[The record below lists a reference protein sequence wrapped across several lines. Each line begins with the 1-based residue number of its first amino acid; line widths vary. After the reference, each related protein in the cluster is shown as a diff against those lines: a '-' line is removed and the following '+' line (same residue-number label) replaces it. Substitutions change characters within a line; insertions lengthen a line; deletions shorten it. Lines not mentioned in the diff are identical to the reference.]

1 MKKKSRMLAAMLCAV
16 LMVGVLTAPAYA
28 GGGDEGEGS
37 EYVPWVGLEPVDPLP
52 VEQPPDPKPFTPDG
66 TGTVLDNATDE
77 DGKEF
82 FTITTADEAVFYL
95 VIDRQR
101 EAENVYF
108 LNAVT
113 VADLMALAEPGP
125 EPEAPP
131 PVTEPE
137 PEPTPTPEPEP
148 QKSGG
153 PGCSWRPWRCWPWAR
168 GRVVLQNL
176 PSQAAKGRRSRRRT
190 IPAMT
195 SPTTTTTRPLGR
207 GRGERGRG
215 RVNFTDSPYEPF
227 MKQPTYHRP
236 PEPTPPPQGVHLRG
250 VPLLAGPA
258 VRDLFPG
265 LPAGAGAGPGEGR

>member
-1 MKKKSRMLAAMLCAV
+1 MKKSRMLASTLCAV
-16 LMVGVLTAPAYA
+16 LMVGVLTVPAYA
-28 GGGDEGEGS
+28 GGGGESEGS

-101 EAENVYF
+101 STENVYF

-113 VADLMALAEPGP
+113 VSDLMALAEQDQ

-153 PGCSWRPWRCWPWAR
+153 AG
-168 GRVVLQNL
+168 
-176 PSQAAKGRRSRRRT
+176 
-190 IPAMT
+190 M
-195 SPTTTTTRPLGR
+195 
-207 GRGERGRG
+207 
-215 RVNFTDSPYEPF
+215 
-227 MKQPTYHRP
+227 
-236 PEPTPPPQGVHLRG
+236 
-250 VPLLAGPA
+250 LLAALA
-258 VRDLFPG
+258 VLALG
-265 LPAGAGAGPGEGR
+265 GGAGWYFKIYRPKQQKAAEPEEDYSSYDEPDDYDDAPPWDVDEENEGGDE